1 MYSQQGRQRQ
11 KENKVTKQELNN
23 MWAEM
28 QLNNE
33 ASKLSGERY
42 VSIWW
47 SIKEDG
53 EAIIV
58 DKVESNNA
66 LEARYDFQI
75 NVRSTKEALKT
86 CKIFESVY
94 ICCAL
99 GARSGKHYKL
109 LEQYTFTTL

>member
-1 MYSQQGRQRQ
+1 MT
-11 KENKVTKQELNN
+11 EQELDN
-23 MWAEM
+23 MWAEL

-33 ASKLSGERY
+33 SSKLSGKRY

-47 SIKEDG
+47 LIKEDG

-58 DKVESNNA
+58 DTVESNNA
-66 LEARYDFQI
+66 LEARDDFQR
-75 NVRSTKEALKT
+75 NVRSTTKALKT
-86 CKIFESVY
+86 FKNFESVY

-109 LEQYTFTTL
+109 LEQRTFTIL